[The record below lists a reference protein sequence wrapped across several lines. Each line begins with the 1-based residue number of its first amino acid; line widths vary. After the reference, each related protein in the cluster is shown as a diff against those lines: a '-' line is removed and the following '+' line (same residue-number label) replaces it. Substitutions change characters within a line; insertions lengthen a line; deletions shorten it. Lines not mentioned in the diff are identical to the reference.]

1 LTGVDHY
8 INTES
13 NQPIRLSDLKGK
25 VVLLDFW
32 TYTCINCIRTIPH
45 LNDWYNRYLG
55 QGFAIV
61 GVHSPEFEFEKN
73 LDNVQ
78 DAVNEFGIKYPVVLD
93 SEHKTWDA
101 YNNNYWPRHYLI
113 DSQGYV
119 RGDHIG
125 EGGYSET
132 EKTIQTLLAEKA
144 ALDNKTE
151 ITFNLKKGNLTNMAS
166 DSLAYTDTNQM
177 ISPEI
182 YLGYSSAR
190 SPLGNTEGFRPDKET
205 DYKLDPSIT
214 SFEPNIAYLEGTWK
228 NNKDNMQLEGDE
240 GKIVLTYYAKA
251 INFVASGNGQNVT
264 IFENN
269 GSPKETNNHAK
280 YIGKDGRVVVDK
292 QRLYNIGLYDDYKP
306 RSAVID
312 VKGKGFQIYTFTFG

>member
-1 LTGVDHY
+1 
-8 INTES
+8 
-13 NQPIRLSDLKGK
+13 
-25 VVLLDFW
+25 
-32 TYTCINCIRTIPH
+32 
-45 LNDWYNRYLG
+45 
-55 QGFAIV
+55 
-61 GVHSPEFEFEKN
+61 VHSPEFEFEKN
-73 LDNVQ
+73 PDNVQ

-125 EGGYSET
+125 EGGYNET

-144 ALDNKTE
+144 ALENKTE

-205 DYKLDPSIT
+205 DYKLDPSIA

-228 NNKDNMQLEGDE
+228 NNKDSMQLEGDE

-264 IFENN
+264 ILENN
-269 GSPKETNNHAK
+269 GSPKETDNHARD
-280 YIGKDGRVVVDK
+280 IGEDGRVVVDK

-306 RSAVID
+306 RSVVID